1 MKSSNK
7 SLESISDNIVI
18 IFVVALFLIDFLPHA
33 ESEDIIYNQFLYLA
47 GLNFI
52 YGYILDV

>member
-33 ESEDIIYNQFLYLA
+33 ESEDIIYNQFLY
-47 GLNFI
+47 
-52 YGYILDV
+52 